1 MQAPFVA
8 ATVVR
13 AQSPTSVRAGDS
25 AIVRPDGAIEGFVGG
40 TCAEASVRLYSL
52 RAMESGEP
60 VLLRILPGAAEGQ
73 PEAEEGSV
81 TVKNPCLS
89 GGALEVFL
97 EPHLPAPTMRVVGS
111 APIAVALADLA
122 GRVGYAVESGQA
134 DLARPAPDDA
144 AVVVASHGHDEERV
158 LTEAL
163 RAGVPYVA
171 LVASEVR
178 GRAVRESLDLSEE
191 ERAGLHTPAGLEIG
205 AETPEEIALA
215 ILAEIVAL
223 RPEGEAGRV
232 PRAPATAIEAT
243 PTESP
248 SRFEPSRRRSAS
260 RPRRPSTRSA
270 GWRSRSARRA
280 FSSSGMESSTTS
292 APRAAETP
300 SAPRA
305 FRMARRTELFVTG
318 LVLAAGGSRRLGEPK
333 QLLPY
338 GSGTLLDHALDTARA
353 SGFDQLIV
361 AIGGSSGEVRSRVD
375 LSEAQVVENPDFG
388 EGCSSSIAAGLSAL
402 DPRAELLVLMLGDQ
416 PGVTPATVRALIAGC
431 GDGTVLA
438 ACLYDD
444 GRGHPLAF
452 GRGAFDD
459 LRELHG
465 DKAVWKLMEHRSDE
479 VVEIKVSGPIPR
491 DVDTRADYEAVLTE
505 SGSSA

>member
-1 MQAPFVA
+1 
-8 ATVVR
+8 
-13 AQSPTSVRAGDS
+13 
-25 AIVRPDGAIEGFVGG
+25 
-40 TCAEASVRLYSL
+40 
-52 RAMESGEP
+52 
-60 VLLRILPGAAEGQ
+60 
-73 PEAEEGSV
+73 
-81 TVKNPCLS
+81 
-89 GGALEVFL
+89 
-97 EPHLPAPTMRVVGS
+97 
-111 APIAVALADLA
+111 
-122 GRVGYAVESGQA
+122 
-134 DLARPAPDDA
+134 
-144 AVVVASHGHDEERV
+144 
-158 LTEAL
+158 
-163 RAGVPYVA
+163 
-171 LVASEVR
+171 
-178 GRAVRESLDLSEE
+178 
-191 ERAGLHTPAGLEIG
+191 
-205 AETPEEIALA
+205 
-215 ILAEIVAL
+215 
-223 RPEGEAGRV
+223 
-232 PRAPATAIEAT
+232 
-243 PTESP
+243 
-248 SRFEPSRRRSAS
+248 
-260 RPRRPSTRSA
+260 
-270 GWRSRSARRA
+270 
-280 FSSSGMESSTTS
+280 
-292 APRAAETP
+292 
-300 SAPRA
+300 
-305 FRMARRTELFVTG
+305 MARRTEPFVTG
-318 LVLAAGGSRRLGEPK
+318 LVLAAGGSQRLGEPK

-479 VVEIKVSGPIPR
+479 VVEIRVSGSIPR